1 MEFQNERQKEINGK
15 FLLFCLELNGNSQ
28 ENVEHKQIMEKLSQ
42 KKFKQTPIVFCVGWT
57 CPNSTVL
64 GVYLRARIT
73 LFGVWLRLQKSCWT
87 FTRKDN
93 SIFKVHQTRQNEH
106 NSFTHTHP
114 NFIHV
119 YQIILRVLLLL
130 LFMNKKNTFL
140 LQRFRSYLQRISS
153 IWFVGLFRWCVS
165 CCLFVC
171 YLTMS
176 RKSFDTLYFV
186 CVT

>member
-1 MEFQNERQKEINGK
+1 MEFQNERQNEINGK

-106 NSFTHTHP
+106 NSFTHTHTQTSFM
-114 NFIHV
+114 FIRLFCV
-119 YQIILRVLLLL
+119 Y
-130 LFMNKKNTFL
+130 F
-140 LQRFRSYLQRISS
+140 
-153 IWFVGLFRWCVS
+153 FVV
-165 CCLFVC
+165 VV
-171 YLTMS
+171 YE
-176 RKSFDTLYFV
+176 
-186 CVT
+186 